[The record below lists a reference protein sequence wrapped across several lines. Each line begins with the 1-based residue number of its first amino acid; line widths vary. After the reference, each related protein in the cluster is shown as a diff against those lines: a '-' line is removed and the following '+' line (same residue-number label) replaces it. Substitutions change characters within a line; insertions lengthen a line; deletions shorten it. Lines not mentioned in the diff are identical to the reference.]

1 MGNFL
6 CKKIFVNEIN
16 SSKDSVRTINS
27 HLIQTDENDH
37 DYVKTNKKNNKVSN
51 DTQERMTQTTVTQVS
66 STDASLISETMN
78 TGDTYDADTSC
89 EMEISSNDVDTEGD
103 SGVEIHTSRMDLVDI
118 KNIENHNNRRSEFR
132 HEGTNILK
140 NVNKTYHTLTDVLSS
155 SYSFVTEE
163 NIDKRKQGRQT
174 VRRHQSLPPKVSV
187 NMYSRTIQKRPVLPG
202 VVRGRGEQ
210 DNDTEEIYATYT
222 DQKQEEY
229 QALLE
234 SEFSTTDP
242 RNRPRAARGLRTRSK
257 SFYVRPKQD
266 GYITK
271 DEKLDNALKTSR
283 CGTSHNK
290 SDGTQF
296 YNCSTWLHDEMPD
309 IHIHIKRNGVPWCD
323 VGESNQPSYGYNV
336 SISIDSSSRS
346 NGLNL
351 IQRRNI
357 LTNQSKN
364 TVIDCKARV
373 NVSAFSD
380 ICEITLPTDVLG
392 AIKRPVSMKM
402 VKEEVQSS
410 SNCDRNKIK
419 PTYL

>member
-6 CKKIFVNEIN
+6 CKKIFANDSN
-16 SSKDSVRTINS
+16 SSRDSVRTINS
-27 HLIQTDENDH
+27 HLIQTDENEH
-37 DYVKTNKKNNKVSN
+37 DYVKTNKKNDKVSN
-51 DTQERMTQTTVTQVS
+51 ATQERMAQITVKQVS
-66 STDASLISETMN
+66 STDASIISETVN

-103 SGVEIHTSRMDLVDI
+103 SGVEIHTSQMDLVDI
-118 KNIENHNNRRSEFR
+118 KNIENHNNRSEVR

-155 SYSFVTEE
+155 SYAFINEE

-174 VRRHQSLPPKVSV
+174 VRRHQSLPPKVSA
-187 NMYSRTIQKRPVLPG
+187 NMYSRTIQRRPVLPG
-202 VVRGRGEQ
+202 VVRERDEQ
-210 DNDTEEIYATYT
+210 NNDKEEIHATYI

-229 QALLE
+229 KTLLE

-257 SFYVRPKQD
+257 SFYVRPKQE
-266 GYITK
+266 GYIITK

-283 CGTSHNK
+283 CGTSHNI

-296 YNCSTWLHDEMPD
+296 YNCSTWLRDEMPD

-323 VGESNQPSYGYNV
+323 VDESNQPSYGYNV

-351 IQRRNI
+351 IQLRNT

-392 AIKRPVSMKM
+392 AIKSPVSMKM